1 MEQMN
6 LSDYKE
12 FTNLCKLRFANSFIM
27 GRDPVELGNER
38 NINHPLCG
46 CAVYVIQKNHLSIY
60 NEVVQAEII
69 NERKGDFNGK

>member
-1 MEQMN
+1 MFLHFVESRP
-6 LSDYKE
+6 LDDCTP
-12 FTNLCKLRFANSFIM
+12 FHIM

-46 CAVYVIQKNHLSIY
+46 CAVYVIQKNHRSIY

>member
-1 MEQMN
+1 MKQD
-6 LSDYKE
+6 LV
-12 FTNLCKLRFANSFIM
+12 LFIM

-46 CAVYVIQKNHLSIY
+46 CAVYVIQKNHRSIY

>member
-1 MEQMN
+1 MN
-6 LSDYKE
+6 ILMNELSTEYVWISHIRY
-12 FTNLCKLRFANSFIM
+12 FFIM

-46 CAVYVIQKNHLSIY
+46 CAVYVIQKNHRSIY

>member
-1 MEQMN
+1 MEQIMYVLTDALHLLN
-6 LSDYKE
+6 
-12 FTNLCKLRFANSFIM
+12 FFIM

>member
-1 MEQMN
+1 MEQIMYV
-6 LSDYKE
+6 LTDALHLLKII
-12 FTNLCKLRFANSFIM
+12 IM

>member
-1 MEQMN
+1 MEVYFQKRVF
-6 LSDYKE
+6 L
-12 FTNLCKLRFANSFIM
+12 FIM

-69 NERKGDFNGK
+69 TERKGDFNGK

>member
-1 MEQMN
+1 
-6 LSDYKE
+6 
-12 FTNLCKLRFANSFIM
+12 M

-46 CAVYVIQKNHLSIY
+46 CAVYVIQKNHLSIN
-60 NEVVQAEII
+60 NEFVKAEII

>member
-12 FTNLCKLRFANSFIM
+12 FTNLCKLRFANSCFM

>member
-1 MEQMN
+1 MKQD
-6 LSDYKE
+6 LV
-12 FTNLCKLRFANSFIM
+12 LFIM

-46 CAVYVIQKNHLSIY
+46 CAVYVIQKNHRSIC